1 MCSESGSWGRDL
13 QESLGVYGVWPGGW
27 RSPVVC
33 IQLPRPTTQENP
45 SGKGT
50 FLEFSSHHR
59 SRVRL
64 GPDSQGR
71 DPEYIS
77 TVWTADRRAEEGS
90 LRAPLASQV
99 CALLAA
105 PGQATPAGVGAPAG
119 RARGIIRLPR
129 SKPEPVSQPG
139 APQHP
144 GCRLPAQP
152 PERFGRAEQSR
163 CAARSVAS
171 PLRLADLDPDSGPG
185 TPPSPGSPAR
195 LGGGAGPNCAPPTQ
209 ERARH
214 RCPGRERGGRG
225 GGDAVRALLAQRG
238 GRSRR
243 CPGLA
248 SPARRA

>member
-1 MCSESGSWGRDL
+1 M
-13 QESLGVYGVWPGGW
+13 
-27 RSPVVC
+27 
-33 IQLPRPTTQENP
+33 
-45 SGKGT
+45 
-50 FLEFSSHHR
+50 
-59 SRVRL
+59 
-64 GPDSQGR
+64 
-71 DPEYIS
+71 
-77 TVWTADRRAEEGS
+77 WTADRGPEEGS
-90 LRAPLASQV
+90 LRSPLDSQV

-129 SKPEPVSQPG
+129 SEPEPEPVSQPG

-152 PERFGRAEQSR
+152 PERFGTAEQSR
-163 CAARSVAS
+163 CAAESVAS
-171 PLRLADLDPDSGPG
+171 PLRLADLDPFSGPG
-185 TPPSPGSPAR
+185 TPPSPGSLAL

-209 ERARH
+209 ERAGH

-225 GGDAVRALLAQRG
+225 GGDAVRAPLAQRG

-243 CPGLA
+243 YPGLA